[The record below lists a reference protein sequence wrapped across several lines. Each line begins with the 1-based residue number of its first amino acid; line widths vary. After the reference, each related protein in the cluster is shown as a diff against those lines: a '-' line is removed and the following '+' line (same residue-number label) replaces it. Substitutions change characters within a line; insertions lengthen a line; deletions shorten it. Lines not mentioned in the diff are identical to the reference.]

1 MSLHL
6 HPIIKKKII
15 LIMKKLIIPVFAVL
29 MALPNLVNAQK
40 FGYVDT
46 DYILEKMPE
55 YNSAQKQ
62 INDLSATWQKEIDAL
77 YAEIDKMYKDYIAE
91 DPLLTPVQKKSREQ
105 AIVDKENEAKKIQQQ
120 RFGVEGDLFKKRQEL
135 IKPIQDKVYEAVKK
149 VAKDNALD
157 FIFDKAGGIV
167 MLYTNVKYDKSD
179 EVLDELGVVLKDEK

>member
-1 MSLHL
+1 M
-6 HPIIKKKII
+6 
-15 LIMKKLIIPVFAVL
+15 AVL
-29 MALPNLVNAQK
+29 MALPSMVNAQK

-62 INDLSATWQKEIDAL
+62 INDLSSNWQKEIDVL

-91 DPLLTPVQKKSREQ
+91 DPILTPAQKKTREQ
-105 AIVDKENEAKKIQQQ
+105 AIVDKENDAKKMQQQ

-135 IKPIQDKVYEAVKK
+135 IKPIQDKVYEAIKK

-157 FIFDKAGGIV
+157 FIFDKAGGVV
-167 MLYTNVKYDKSD
+167 MLYTNAKYDKSD
-179 EVLDELGVVLKDEK
+179 EVLDELGIALKDDK